1 MHDFMLITKAL
12 ADQNRV
18 RALLA
23 LRGRELCVCQIIA
36 LFDLAPS
43 TISKHMSI
51 LKNARLVECRKQGRW
66 NYYRVDGKNA
76 PAAAKEA
83 VAWVSKSLSKS
94 PEINEDRKRL
104 REILKIDPE
113 KLCQLTE

>member
-12 ADQNRV
+12 SDQNRV
-18 RALLA
+18 RALFA
-23 LRGRELCVCQIIA
+23 LQGRELCVCQIIA

-66 NYYRVDGKNA
+66 NYYRVAEKNA
-76 PAAAKEA
+76 YVEAAEA
-83 VAWVSKSLSKS
+83 VAWVFRSLDKS
-94 PEINEDRKRL
+94 PEIIEDRKRL
-104 REILKIDPE
+104 RKILEIDPE
-113 KLCQLTE
+113 KLCQRIE